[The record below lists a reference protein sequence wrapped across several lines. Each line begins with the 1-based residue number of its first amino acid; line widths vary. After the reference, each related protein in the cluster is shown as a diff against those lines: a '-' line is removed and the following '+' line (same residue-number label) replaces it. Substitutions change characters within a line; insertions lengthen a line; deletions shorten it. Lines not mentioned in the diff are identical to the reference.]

1 VSVNIRIQYFVKNNL
16 AAAHKKIFS
25 ALFITM
31 EGRNGP
37 MYLDKRRKPIPC
49 SGSHTGAADSAHHA
63 RPPQDQRTARPENT
77 RSERERRKWAGSK
90 GKNSA
95 LVERAELLSILGKT
109 LHFHIGRGVP
119 MLEQFPD
126 ILTVKDLQDI
136 LSIGR
141 SKAYAILHS
150 GELQYITI
158 GRQIRIPKKYLLDY
172 LQRSSYNTDMKSG
185 IDPTEG
191 RVYVS

>member
-1 VSVNIRIQYFVKNNL
+1 MS
-16 AAAHKKIFS
+16 
-25 ALFITM
+25 
-31 EGRNGP
+31 
-37 MYLDKRRKPIPC
+37 
-49 SGSHTGAADSAHHA
+49 
-63 RPPQDQRTARPENT
+63 
-77 RSERERRKWAGSK
+77 
-90 GKNSA
+90 
-95 LVERAELLSILGKT
+95 
-109 LHFHIGRGVP
+109 

-126 ILTVKDLQDI
+126 ILTVKDLQGI

-172 LQRSSYNTDMKSG
+172 LQKMSYNTDMKSG

-191 RVYVS
+191 HTYVS